1 VDVELFGYTT
11 IFSRNSQTL
20 AASYIEEAANVSSRH
35 FLHDFFTMFFS
46 KSPLDNFVMGYDY
59 VFVLGDDVVLK

>member
-1 VDVELFGYTT
+1 VGLFGYTT
-11 IFSRNSQTL
+11 IFSRSRQTL
-20 AASYIEEAANVSSRH
+20 AASYVEETANVSSMH
-35 FLHDFFTMFFS
+35 FYMIFLTMFFFS